1 MRGNMDEKQIEER
14 RKLLKSQALIIK
26 LKALLDDYVSEN
38 ELRLSVEST

>member
-1 MRGNMDEKQIEER
+1 MDEKQIEER